1 MPENHMP
8 ENRAKPA
15 LSLTDLSRRGLE
27 QGIKQVQ
34 AAGSP
39 LQHPFLMDEAGRLHV
54 LFDAAGDSDPMELA
68 FHAIKRK
75 LPNVQR
81 CALVIDS
88 RLTYARGKKW
98 DAIVVMACERGAA
111 EGEVWAQRYV
121 PKGWFKKFRVEGESE
136 MVAKA
141 RDFISAALA

>member
-1 MPENHMP
+1 MPENHTR
-8 ENRAKPA
+8 ENQATPA
-15 LSLTDLSRRGLE
+15 LSLADLSRRGLE
-27 QGIKQVQ
+27 QGILQVQ

-39 LQHPFLMDEAGRLHV
+39 LQHPFLLDETGKLHI
-54 LFDAAGDSDPMELA
+54 LYDAAGDSDPMELA
-68 FHAIKRK
+68 FRAIKRR

-88 RLTYARGKKW
+88 RLTFARGKKW

-121 PKGWFKKFRVEGESE
+121 PRGWFKKFRVEGESE